1 MLFQCH
7 SCGFQTEAPDR
18 YAGKS
23 VKCLKCKTPVTI
35 EAQGTPPPANHGYSV
50 SEFLKKT
57 RFSQK
62 QGHGF
67 ELEKD
72 RLLQVKLNGRVWTK
86 LGAMV
91 AYEGEMTFT
100 REGIFEHGV
109 GKMFKKAATGEGAQ
123 LMKAEG
129 MGYLYL
135 ADNGKK
141 ISILHLKGE
150 SIFVNGNDL
159 LAFEDG
165 IEWDIKLMKKL
176 TAMLAGGLFNVKL
189 TGTGMVALT
198 THHDPVSFKVTAHH
212 PVFTDPNATVAWS
225 GGLVPELKT
234 DVSFKT
240 FIGRGSGESFQM
252 KFQGNG
258 FVVIQPFE
266 EATFQAG

>member
-1 MLFQCH
+1 MRFQCH

-23 VKCLKCKTPVTI
+23 VKCPKCKTPVTI
-35 EAQGTPPPANHGYSV
+35 VAQGTPPPANHGYSV

-91 AYEGEMTFT
+91 AYEGQMTFT

-141 ISILHLKGE
+141 ISIPSAAVNVGDEIKPADRDEIKNSVKE
-150 SIFVNGNDL
+150 SV
-159 LAFEDG
+159 E
-165 IEWDIKLMKKL
+165 
-176 TAMLAGGLFNVKL
+176 
-189 TGTGMVALT
+189 
-198 THHDPVSFKVTAHH
+198 VSRWREV
-212 PVFTDPNATVAWS
+212 PSWLSLDEQ
-225 GGLVPELKT
+225 GLVGRVVELP
-234 DVSFKT
+234 
-240 FIGRGSGESFQM
+240 RR
-252 KFQGNG
+252 
-258 FVVIQPFE
+258 E
-266 EATFQAG
+266 ELLVPIKEQLIVELCSR